1 MSARAHATRK
11 RVTWTAWRARRDGAP
26 AVRHGGRR
34 ALPRPSAARGPRALA
49 LRALAAALALTL
61 LPVAPSSAQGGL
73 PTREV
78 VIGSERFRLE
88 VAADPAAMYRG
99 LGGRRTI
106 PRNGGMLFVHPA
118 PRPLAMVMRDCPIPI
133 DVAFLDAEG
142 RVLNVHTMP
151 PEPPRRPGED
161 AIAYEAR
168 LPSYPSAGPAQYAI
182 ELAGGRFAELGVK
195 PGDRIDVA
203 PAASAPHD

>member
-1 MSARAHATRK
+1 VSARAHPTRR
-11 RVTWTAWRARRDGAP
+11 RVVWA
-26 AVRHGGRR
+26 
-34 ALPRPSAARGPRALA
+34 
-49 LRALAAALALTL
+49 ALAAALALGL
-61 LPVAPSSAQGGL
+61 LAAGSARAQGGL

-78 VIGSERFRLE
+78 VIGGERFRLE
-88 VAADPAAMYRG
+88 VAADPEAMYRG

-142 RVLNVHTMP
+142 RILNVHTMP
-151 PEPPRRPGED
+151 PEPPRRSDED

-168 LPSYPSAGPAQYAI
+168 LPSYASAGPAQYAI

-195 PGDRIDVA
+195 PGDRIA
-203 PAASAPHD
+203 LGEPPPADSR